1 MLCKC
6 ILQQCHRYF
15 REYKFVISRAGSSTV
30 NEIISL
36 EFLNFDPYPYAADN
50 HQYYNASVLKSLNCA
65 EIIKDKD
72 MNTHLLS
79 SLINKIINNR
89 KEESRLKKL

>member
-1 MLCKC
+1 M
-6 ILQQCHRYF
+6 I
-15 REYKFVISRAGSSTV
+15 
-30 NEIISL
+30 
-36 EFLNFDPYPYAADN
+36 PYPYAADN

-79 SLINKIINNR
+79 SLINKIINSPQR
-89 KEESRLKKL
+89 RESIKETLKKEYINNPVERIFKHIEASR